1 MQEMD
6 FSQRRQIVSNS
17 LFMCPLAPYLK
28 LKTFKD
34 DDLDHILGK
43 RKLVVVNNNMVYGN
57 SLFERHTPLWQFN
70 STIPYIYLLYYTVFE
85 NMSGKWCIRVLY
97 LFDFWYYQIK
107 VDYFPIVLYTNA
119 ICMPRYNQET
129 KKRQGL
135 QEPLACVIE
144 LLVIPG
150 FFSFNAVKFLQDYL
164 DFQFLRFLNMWNVCE
179 FLSFKMNKLQ
189 NVSFSQRTI
198 LSSLSS

>member
-57 SLFERHTPLWQFN
+57 SLFERHTPLTVQFHH
-70 STIPYIYLLYYTVFE
+70 SLHLQIQRKKICQGSGVFVYCTYLTSGTI
-85 NMSGKWCIRVLY
+85 K
-97 LFDFWYYQIK
+97 
-107 VDYFPIVLYTNA
+107 
-119 ICMPRYNQET
+119 
-129 KKRQGL
+129 
-135 QEPLACVIE
+135 
-144 LLVIPG
+144 
-150 FFSFNAVKFLQDYL
+150 
-164 DFQFLRFLNMWNVCE
+164 
-179 FLSFKMNKLQ
+179 
-189 NVSFSQRTI
+189 
-198 LSSLSS
+198 

>member
-57 SLFERHTPLWQFN
+57 SLFERHTPLTVQFHH
-70 STIPYIYLLYYTVFE
+70 SLHLLT
-85 NMSGKWCIRVLY
+85 VLY
-97 LFDFWYYQIK
+97 SIRKYVREVVYSC
-107 VDYFPIVLYTNA
+107 IVL
-119 ICMPRYNQET
+119 I
-129 KKRQGL
+129 
-135 QEPLACVIE
+135 
-144 LLVIPG
+144 
-150 FFSFNAVKFLQDYL
+150 
-164 DFQFLRFLNMWNVCE
+164 
-179 FLSFKMNKLQ
+179 
-189 NVSFSQRTI
+189 
-198 LSSLSS
+198 

>member
-70 STIPYIYLLYYTVFE
+70 SNHSLHLHYKYNGRKYVRE
-85 NMSGKWCIRVLY
+85 
-97 LFDFWYYQIK
+97 K
-107 VDYFPIVLYTNA
+107 VT
-119 ICMPRYNQET
+119 
-129 KKRQGL
+129 
-135 QEPLACVIE
+135 
-144 LLVIPG
+144 
-150 FFSFNAVKFLQDYL
+150 
-164 DFQFLRFLNMWNVCE
+164 
-179 FLSFKMNKLQ
+179 
-189 NVSFSQRTI
+189 
-198 LSSLSS
+198 

>member
-1 MQEMD
+1 
-6 FSQRRQIVSNS
+6 
-17 LFMCPLAPYLK
+17 
-28 LKTFKD
+28 
-34 DDLDHILGK
+34 
-43 RKLVVVNNNMVYGN
+43 
-57 SLFERHTPLWQFN
+57 
-70 STIPYIYLLYYTVFE
+70 
-85 NMSGKWCIRVLY
+85 MSGKWCIRVLY

-144 LLVIPG
+144 LLVIPS

-179 FLSFKMNKLQ
+179 FLSKMNKLQ

>member
-70 STIPYIYLLYYTVFE
+70 STIPYISLLYYTVFE

-144 LLVIPG
+144 LLVIPS
-150 FFSFNAVKFLQDYL
+150 FFSFNAVK
-164 DFQFLRFLNMWNVCE
+164 
-179 FLSFKMNKLQ
+179 
-189 NVSFSQRTI
+189 I
-198 LSSLSS
+198 I

>member
-17 LFMCPLAPYLK
+17 LFMCPLASYLK

-70 STIPYIYLLYYTVFE
+70 STIPYIYKYNGRKNVRE
-85 NMSGKWCIRVLY
+85 
-97 LFDFWYYQIK
+97 K
-107 VDYFPIVLYTNA
+107 VT
-119 ICMPRYNQET
+119 
-129 KKRQGL
+129 
-135 QEPLACVIE
+135 
-144 LLVIPG
+144 
-150 FFSFNAVKFLQDYL
+150 
-164 DFQFLRFLNMWNVCE
+164 
-179 FLSFKMNKLQ
+179 
-189 NVSFSQRTI
+189 
-198 LSSLSS
+198 